1 MNKIINLNDTVYEI
15 CKKNNEVI
23 EIMRDLGFDGITNP
37 ALLNTAGRVM
47 TISKGAKMKKIDLDL
62 IIKEFENRGYTVI
75 K

>member
-1 MNKIINLNDTVYEI
+1 MDKIINLNDTVYEI

-37 ALLNTAGRVM
+37 ALLNSAGRVM
-47 TISKGAKMKKIDLDL
+47 TISKGAKMKKIDLGL

>member
-37 ALLNTAGRVM
+37 ALLNSAGRVM

>member
-1 MNKIINLNDTVYEI
+1 MDKIINLNDTVYEI

-47 TISKGAKMKKIDLDL
+47 TISKGAKMKKIDLGL

>member
-47 TISKGAKMKKIDLDL
+47 TISKGAK
-62 IIKEFENRGYTVI
+62 
-75 K
+75 

>member
-1 MNKIINLNDTVYEI
+1 MDKIINLNDTVYEI

-37 ALLNTAGRVM
+37 ALLNSAGRVM